1 MPDKKGKVLTGGNM
15 KHIKAMLLGAAIIT
29 GATTFAGAQA
39 VVPVQWGWGQRDSD
53 DRQAFKEGFQQGQWV
68 ARHNRRFD
76 SNNNRWRERDDREAY
91 RNGYQR
97 GFREVGGYRG
107 GDSDRDRDRDRD
119 RDWDR
124 DRDRGNYGGYGLNAA
139 RQNGY
144 QDGLNDGARD
154 RRTGHSNRPSQG
166 DNYRRGDRGYI
177 PTYGNKDYYKQAYR
191 EAYSNAYQQGYNISV
206 YQRR

>member
-1 MPDKKGKVLTGGNM
+1 M

-53 DRQAFKEGFQQGQWV
+53 DRQAFKEGFQQGQWD

-97 GFREVGGYRG
+97 GFRQ
-107 GDSDRDRDRDRD
+107 DRHLRAS
-119 RDWDR
+119 
-124 DRDRGNYGGYGLNAA
+124 G
-139 RQNGY
+139 RQQKSHASPHGF
-144 QDGLNDGARD
+144 LLIAVCASAFT
-154 RRTGHSNRPSQG
+154 RRSC
-166 DNYRRGDRGYI
+166 
-177 PTYGNKDYYKQAYR
+177 A
-191 EAYSNAYQQGYNISV
+191 
-206 YQRR
+206 